1 MMTSHNQIKHEDRLN
16 DAIHTLGEDINYEER
31 NV

>member
-1 MMTSHNQIKHEDRLN
+1 MTRRNQIKHEDRLN